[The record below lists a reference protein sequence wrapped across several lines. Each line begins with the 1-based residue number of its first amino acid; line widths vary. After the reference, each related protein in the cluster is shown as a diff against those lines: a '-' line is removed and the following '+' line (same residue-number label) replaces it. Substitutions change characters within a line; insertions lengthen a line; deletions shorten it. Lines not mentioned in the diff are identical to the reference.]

1 MSTMTGFDDAAL
13 LSDRFRQHAAV
24 CSSPLYAALMS
35 AMADDWD
42 AGGPTR
48 AVCAGWE
55 DAQPGSVVQLRL
67 LAGLHRIVLR
77 GDAPALAPYY
87 RNLGG
92 TLAPDGAWSAA
103 RDVIAAHVD
112 ELRDGLTLAPQ
123 TNEVGRA
130 AALAVGLADAVWRTG
145 TGRVRLLEVGA
156 SAGLN
161 LLVDRYAVRLDDGR
175 VLGDAASALLLDGAH
190 GPIEPAPV
198 EVVERRGCD
207 LSPIDA
213 GSPDGAT
220 LLSSYVW
227 PDHPH
232 RFERLQAALAIAR
245 TDPPR
250 VEAASAGEWLERALA
265 VDPADSVLTVVWQ
278 SITRMYWPADEL
290 ARVQA
295 ALDDAGRR
303 LPQLAHVAMEYG
315 PADAGAELTVDVW
328 RDGVPDGARTLVG
341 AVHDHGLPVTL
352 HDGVLVGP

>member
-1 MSTMTGFDDAAL
+1 MTGFDDAAL

-24 CSSPLYAALMS
+24 CSSPLYAALMA

-55 DAQPGSVVQLRL
+55 HAQPGSVVQLRL

-77 GDAPALAPYY
+77 GDAPQLSAYY

-92 TLAPDGAWSAA
+92 TLTPETAWPVA
-103 RDVIAAHVD
+103 REVVAGHVD
-112 ELRDGLTLAPQ
+112 ELRAGLELAPQ

-130 AALAVGLADAVWRTG
+130 AALAVGLADAVWRTDSR
-145 TGRVRLLEVGA
+145 RVRLLEVGA

-175 VLGDAASALLLDGAH
+175 ALGDPGSALLLDGAH
-190 GPIEPAPV
+190 GPIEPARP

-213 GSPDGAT
+213 GSPDGAM

-250 VEAASAGEWLERALA
+250 IEAASAGEWLEATLA
-265 VDPADSVLTVVWQ
+265 QDAADDVLTVVWQ

-295 ALDDAGRR
+295 AIGAAAGR
-303 LPQLAHVAMEYG
+303 LPRLAHVAMEYG
-315 PADAGAELTVDVW
+315 PADVGAQLTVDVW
-328 RDGVPDGARTLVG
+328 RDGAPDGARTLVAG
-341 AVHDHGLPVTL
+341 VHDHGLPVTL
-352 HDGVLVGP
+352 HDGVRVGP

>member
-1 MSTMTGFDDAAL
+1 MTGFDDAAL

-24 CSSPLYAALMS
+24 CSSPLYAALMA

-48 AVCAGWE
+48 AVCAGWD

-77 GDAPALAPYY
+77 GDAPALAAYY

-92 TLAPDGAWSAA
+92 TLTPESAWPVA
-103 RDVIAAHVD
+103 RDVIAGHVD
-112 ELRDGLTLAPQ
+112 ELRDGLALAPQ

-130 AALAVGLADAVWRTG
+130 AALAVGLADAVARTG
-145 TGRVRLLEVGA
+145 SARVRLLEVGA

-175 VLGDAASALLLDGAH
+175 VLGDAGSPLLLDGAH
-190 GPIEPAPV
+190 GAIEPVPL
-198 EVVERRGCD
+198 EVVQRRGCD

-213 GSPDGAT
+213 GSPDGAL

-227 PDHPH
+227 PDHAH

-245 TDPPR
+245 RDPPR
-250 VEAASAGEWLERALA
+250 VEAASAGQWLEGALA
-265 VDPADSVLTVVWQ
+265 DEPADDVLTVVWQ
-278 SITRMYWPADEL
+278 SITRMYWPAEEL

-295 ALDDAGRR
+295 ALDDAGRS
-303 LPQLAHVAMEYG
+303 LPRLAHVAMEYG
-315 PADAGAELTVDVW
+315 AADVGAQLTVDVW
-328 RDGVPDGARTLVG
+328 RDGAADGARTLLG
-341 AVHDHGLPVTL
+341 GVHDHGLPVTL
-352 HDGVLVGP
+352 LDGVHVG